1 MENYI
6 REKEN
11 NLRETVSEMQKEID
25 FADTCKEAIKGTLYK
40 AYLNIILKWLESAYN
55 KNDALV
61 FALGEIAMFNEQIVG
76 RKGR

>member
-6 REKEN
+6 REKEI
-11 NLRETVSEMQKEID
+11 NLRETVSNIREEID

-40 AYLNIILKWLESAYN
+40 AYLNIILKWLENAN
-55 KNDALV
+55 NENDALV